1 MSARLAGLIVALL
14 VGAAFIAI
22 VVASR
27 GPATIVVPTNGVT
40 AGGKADNPAGVPA
53 QGELTARTDM
63 QRWPGETAHTPPG
76 VRALGSPASSPPVGE
91 QRVREWWADK
101 GANQDILDQSRFRE
115 GLTSLPE
122 PERGVLVQPQGR
134 TWRHLH
140 TVTLFYGGAFY
151 ILGVSIL
158 IALFLAVRGRISI
171 AEGESSEAVKRFSA
185 FERANH
191 WLTALSFLI
200 MALTGL
206 VILYGNSAIRPWLGA
221 SLHAELTR
229 ASAWSHMTF
238 AVPFV
243 LGVLAMIALWTRQNL
258 WEGLDWQ
265 WLKRGGGFLR
275 TDGKNPPARK
285 FNAGQKLVFWS
296 VVLGGLS
303 LTVTGVGMM
312 FPFLWTGYSG
322 MQIVQSLHA
331 AIALLM
337 VGLIIGHIYIGTV
350 GMEGAFSA
358 MWSGWVDRN
367 WAKEHHSLWYNG
379 VDGSQRPAVVPIVP
393 VTQRHLTRAAI
404 GTFAIGVVVAIAFAL
419 AMTGVFEAATQ
430 GSGQREASSNPAVH
444 LDHVKRSA
452 SRSGSQP

>member
-1 MSARLAGLIVALL
+1 MRTTLI
-14 VGAAFIAI
+14 
-22 VVASR
+22 
-27 GPATIVVPTNGVT
+27 
-40 AGGKADNPAGVPA
+40 AGGKADNPAGVSA
-53 QGELTARTDM
+53 QAELTARTDM
-63 QRWPGETAHTPPG
+63 QRWPGETAHPPPG
-76 VRALGSPASSPPVGE
+76 VRALGSPASSPQIGE

-101 GANQDILDQSRFRE
+101 RTNQDILDQPRFRE
-115 GLTSLPE
+115 GFASLPE

-140 TVTLFYGGAFY
+140 TVTLFYGGALY
-151 ILGVSIL
+151 IFGVSLL
-158 IALFLAVRGRISI
+158 IALFLAVRGPISI
-171 AEGESSEAVKRFSA
+171 AEGASSETVKRFSA
-185 FERANH
+185 LERANQ
-191 WLTALSFLI
+191 WLTALSFLM

-206 VILYGNSAIRPWLGA
+206 VILYGNSAIRPWLGS
-221 SLHAELTR
+221 SLYAELAR

-243 LGVLAMIALWTRQNL
+243 LGVLVMIVLWTRQNL
-258 WEGLDWQ
+258 WERLDWQ
-265 WLKRGGGFLR
+265 WLKGGGGFLR

-303 LTVTGVGMM
+303 LTVTGAGMM
-312 FPFLWTGYSG
+312 FQFLWTGYTG

-367 WAKEHHSLWYNG
+367 WAKEHHSLWYSG
-379 VDGSQRPAVVPIVP
+379 EDGEKRPAVVPIAGAP
-393 VTQRHLTRAAI
+393 QSPPMTAAI
-404 GTFAIGVVVAIAFAL
+404 GSFTIGIVVAIAIAV
-419 AMTGVFEAATQ
+419 AMTGVFEAATL
-430 GSGQREASSNPAVH
+430 GSAAREAVSNPAVH
-444 LDHVKRSA
+444 LDNVMPGRSA